1 MKKTYH
7 RPAARAVTLETEQP
21 LLDSSYIPEG
31 PPSDNFTTNRK
42 GKGNNNSMWNNDEW
56 LKN

>member
-1 MKKTYH
+1 MKKTYQ
-7 RPAARAVTLETEQP
+7 RPAARAVTLETEQL
-21 LLDSSYIPEG
+21 LLDTSFIPEG

-42 GKGNNNSMWNNDEW
+42 DKGNNNSMWNNDEW